1 MAGGIYE
8 QSEWPDSRWDCVT
21 VCDGCHT
28 VVWGTF
34 WDDYDSAARD
44 AYFARN
50 GWRNYCVPGDTEILE
65 LCPAC
70 AVRALRRG
78 ETRGLADTWLRP
90 THAYTHAFREVI
102 RFAEYGDGPC
112 RFGDRPIQVMKPYEW
127 LADRVYVFDDEAVA
141 PFKDDVARFVVEA
154 CRCFV
159 GGDGDHDRSVVLCR
173 EGVAE
178 QLDLSSDAFAPM
190 VGSDGNAVSFSYQPC
205 DRLRCVCSTN
215 PQKGLG
221 VFHVWTERGT
231 TYQAV
236 LGPCAYERRPEK
248 ALTLP
253 DELWS
258 RNESWMRDFFEQETS
273 DFLCLGVVSRRTNIR
288 FVERG
293 GAMV

>member
-90 THAYTHAFREVI
+90 THAYTHAFREVDAQLST
-102 RFAEYGDGPC
+102 RERVVANLLLTEGG
-112 RFGDRPIQVMKPYEW
+112 RHEVIQW
-127 LADRVYVFDDEAVA
+127 LCTRHVRRWQVL
-141 PFKDDVARFVVEA
+141 
-154 CRCFV
+154 RCEGEE
-159 GGDGDHDRSVVLCR
+159 GG
-173 EGVAE
+173 
-178 QLDLSSDAFAPM
+178 
-190 VGSDGNAVSFSYQPC
+190 
-205 DRLRCVCSTN
+205 RLR
-215 PQKGLG
+215 L
-221 VFHVWTERGT
+221 
-231 TYQAV
+231 
-236 LGPCAYERRPEK
+236 
-248 ALTLP
+248 
-253 DELWS
+253 
-258 RNESWMRDFFEQETS
+258 
-273 DFLCLGVVSRRTNIR
+273 
-288 FVERG
+288 
-293 GAMV
+293 